1 MLDNILRDLG
11 FSEGEYD
18 VVYKFLRRLAGR
30 ERTIFVDGDGNI
42 FNGEV
47 R

>member
-1 MLDNILRDLG
+1 MN
-11 FSEGEYD
+11 EYD

-30 ERTIFVDGDGNI
+30 ESTQFVDGNGNI

-47 R
+47 EKMLLSVVI